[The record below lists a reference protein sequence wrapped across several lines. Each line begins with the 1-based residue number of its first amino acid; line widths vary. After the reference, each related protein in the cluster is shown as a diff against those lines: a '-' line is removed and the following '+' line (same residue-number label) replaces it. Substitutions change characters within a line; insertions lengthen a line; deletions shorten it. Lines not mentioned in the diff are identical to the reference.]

1 MSPSDIVTQSDFF
14 CIFLRKKSCRNDFPS
29 IPRVGPLRTL
39 YDIGMD
45 LKRILWA
52 FQQKKPRV
60 NPTKTR
66 FKRVQCLHA
75 LKHKKTPTE
84 KARNLGAYFH
94 VRKCVS
100 QL

>member
-1 MSPSDIVTQSDFF
+1 MCASKIEKRSHFF
-14 CIFLRKKSCRNDFPS
+14 CIFLRKKSCRDDFPS
-29 IPRVGPLRTL
+29 IPRVGPLRTPH
-39 YDIGMD
+39 DIGMD

-52 FQQKKPRV
+52 FQQKKPHV
-60 NPTKTR
+60 NPSKTR

-94 VRKCVS
+94 VRKSVS